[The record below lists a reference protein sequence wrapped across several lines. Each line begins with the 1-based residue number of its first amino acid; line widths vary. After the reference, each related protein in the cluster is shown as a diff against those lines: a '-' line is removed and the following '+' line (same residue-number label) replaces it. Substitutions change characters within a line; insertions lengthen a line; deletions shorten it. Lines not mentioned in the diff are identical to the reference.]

1 MAVLYSVNPHSFHT
15 ENPLAIIIH
24 SYAYLWSLKF
34 VVEKMSLIEGKD
46 IFFGYSFWP
55 LLKREER
62 NASRS

>member
-46 IFFGYSFWP
+46 IFFGYSF
-55 LLKREER
+55 
-62 NASRS
+62 